1 MYEPILMMVKNP
13 KSYTFNRDAILVETT
28 TGAKRALID
37 YRKKP
42 APTIQSEKSAGQR
55 LVISSRTLS
64 DG

>member
-37 YRKKP
+37 YRKNPPQPYNQKKCR
-42 APTIQSEKSAGQR
+42 ATSGHFLAY
-55 LVISSRTLS
+55 VI
-64 DG
+64 

>member
-37 YRKKP
+37 YRKNPPQPYNQK
-42 APTIQSEKSAGQR
+42 KSAGQR

>member
-1 MYEPILMMVKNP
+1 MYEPILMMVKDP

-37 YRKKP
+37 YRKTRP
-42 APTIQSEKSAGQR
+42 NHTIRKSAGQR